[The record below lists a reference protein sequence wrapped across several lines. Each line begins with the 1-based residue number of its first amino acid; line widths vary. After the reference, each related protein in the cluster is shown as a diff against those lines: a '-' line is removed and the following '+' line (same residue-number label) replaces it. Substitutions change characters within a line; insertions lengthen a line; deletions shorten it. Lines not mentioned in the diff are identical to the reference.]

1 MSLMHCV
8 STLIGAAFP
17 LLLSRTVTEILC
29 ILMFFG
35 YGFYMVY
42 DAICSKDH
50 NVRLPKII
58 ILGKRWG
65 KEGNWRKGVGL
76 FSFSE

>member
-50 NVRLPKII
+50 NVR
-58 ILGKRWG
+58 
-65 KEGNWRKGVGL
+65 
-76 FSFSE
+76 